1 MLSYPDINPALIDF
15 GVHDLP
21 IVGTVN
27 PQIHWYGLMY
37 LFGFLAA
44 WWLCNHRAK
53 QKDSGWNNE
62 QVSDVIFYG
71 AMGVIL
77 GGRVG
82 YVIFYKFEEL
92 LGDPLMIIRIWDG
105 GMSFHGGMLGVAL
118 ALFLFARKTNKTFF
132 QVSDFVIPMVP
143 LGLGF
148 GRIGNFIN
156 KELPGRPVESSI
168 SWAFDYGDKI
178 ARHPSS
184 LYQAFSEGLVLF
196 IILFFY
202 SRKSKPQM
210 AVSGLFLMCYGVFR
224 FITEFY
230 RTPDDHLGFVMF
242 DWMTKGQQLSIPM
255 VIFGL
260 VIFILAYK
268 RQEIK

>member
-1 MLSYPDINPALIDF
+1 MIIYPEIDPVAL
-15 GVHDLP
+15 DL
-21 IVGTVN
+21 GFAK
-27 PQIHWYGLMY
+27 IHWYGLMY

-44 WWLCNHRAK
+44 WWLGNSRTK
-53 QKDSGWNNE
+53 QADSLWNKE

-77 GGRVG
+77 GGRIG
-82 YVIFYKFEEL
+82 YILFYNFDKFI
-92 LGDPLMIIRIWDG
+92 DNPIILFRIWEG
-105 GMSFHGGMLGVAL
+105 GMSFHGGMLGVAVGL
-118 ALFLFARKTNKTFF
+118 YLFARKTQKSFF

-148 GRIGNFIN
+148 GRLGNFIN
-156 KELPGRPVESSI
+156 KELPGRPVDSTL
-168 SWAFDYGDKI
+168 SWAMDYGDHI
-178 ARHPSS
+178 ARHPSA

-202 SRKSKPQM
+202 SRTSKPKM
-210 AVSGLFLMCYGVFR
+210 AVSGMFLICYGIFR

-255 VIFGL
+255 VLFGL
-260 VIFILAYK
+260 AIFIFAYK
-268 RQEIK
+268 KQEIK